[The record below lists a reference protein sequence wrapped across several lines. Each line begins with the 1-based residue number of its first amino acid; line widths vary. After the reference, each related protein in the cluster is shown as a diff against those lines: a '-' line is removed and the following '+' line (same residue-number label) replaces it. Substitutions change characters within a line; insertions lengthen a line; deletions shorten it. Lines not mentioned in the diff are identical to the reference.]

1 MTVTTYEQ
9 LREIALDELRGA
21 LERRGLN
28 PARLDDGMDL
38 LAAGVI
44 DSFGFI
50 DLVAAMETR
59 SGLGIDLAA
68 VPPETLTTV
77 RGLVQGFLQGA
88 SA

>member
-1 MTVTTYEQ
+1 
-9 LREIALDELRGA
+9 
-21 LERRGLN
+21 
-28 PARLDDGMDL
+28 MDL